1 MPCQYRAVPAVVSCA
16 LSRTRKKA
24 QSSTKCISAGAL
36 QGTMRI
42 RYLDW
47 AAPLPDAGCAGAA
60 CEAEDTGDA
69 AALAGAPDPGSA
81 ERVAAAGAAPVEP
94 GMPPAVGPSERF
106 ETIIASDVLYEVWP
120 PLP

>member
-69 AALAGAPDPGSA
+69 AALAGAPDPGLCRARGCCRCSTCGA
-81 ERVAAAGAAPVEP
+81 WHAACCRPQ
-94 GMPPAVGPSERF
+94 
-106 ETIIASDVLYEVWP
+106 
-120 PLP
+120 